1 MSESPHV
8 LIVDDNEM
16 DTELAAEAFR
26 HSSQGTVVHAANN
39 GQQAL
44 DYLLGR
50 KPYSDR
56 KLYPLPRL
64 VLLDIKMP
72 GMDGLEVLQ
81 KVKGDDSIKH
91 LPVIMLTSSAD
102 QRDRARS
109 YELGA
114 NSYLVKPVSF
124 GQFRTMV
131 GVIEAYWLNLNVT
144 A

>member
-26 HSSQGTVVHAANN
+26 HSSQGTVVHVANN

-50 KPYSDR
+50 NPYSDR
-56 KLYPLPRL
+56 KLYPLPRV

-131 GVIEAYWLNLNVT
+131 GVIDEYWLNLNVT

>member
-26 HSSQGTVVHAANN
+26 HSAQDTVLHIANN

-44 DYLLGR
+44 DYLFG
-50 KPYSDR
+50 KKQYANR

-72 GMDGLEVLQ
+72 GMDGLEVLE
-81 KVKGDDSIKH
+81 KIKGDDSIKH

-131 GVIEAYWLNLNVT
+131 GVIDEYWLNLNVT